1 MGTMQMTKKKKLF
14 TADYEI
20 HASIKMLYPY
30 LQSAS
35 GLAEWFADD
44 VRINNES
51 KVFTFYWD
59 NEEHKAKQV
68 AHRTNHFARFEFLPE
83 NREDEKDPSYF
94 ELRLEFNE
102 MTQSVYLKV
111 FDYSDIQ
118 DTKELNDLWH
128 SLVDALR
135 KTVGG

>member
-1 MGTMQMTKKKKLF
+1 MATASMAKKKLF
-14 TADYEI
+14 TGDYEV

-30 LQSAS
+30 IQTAS

-44 VRINNES
+44 VSINNS
-51 KVFTFYWD
+51 DKTFTFYWD
-59 NEEHKAKQV
+59 HEEHKARQV

-83 NREDEKDPSYF
+83 SPEDEKDPAYF

-102 MTQSVYLKV
+102 LTQSVFLKV
-111 FDYSDIQ
+111 FDYSDF
-118 DTKELNDLWH
+118 DDLKELHDLWH
-128 SLVDALR
+128 GLVENLR

>member
-1 MGTMQMTKKKKLF
+1 MTTMAQKRLF

-20 HASIKMLYPY
+20 HASIKMLFPY
-30 LQSAS
+30 IHTAS

-44 VRINNES
+44 VKINNIE
-51 KVFTFYWD
+51 KTYNFLWD
-59 NEEHKAKQV
+59 NDEHKARLA
-68 AHRTNHFARFEFLPE
+68 AHRTNHFAKFEFIS
-83 NREDEKDPSYF
+83 DDDDQDPAYF

-111 FDYSDIQ
+111 TDYSDFEDLQ
-118 DTKELNDLWH
+118 ELQDLWD

-135 KTVGG
+135 KIVGG

>member
-1 MGTMQMTKKKKLF
+1 MSVMAKKKLF

-30 LQSAS
+30 IQTAS

-44 VRINNES
+44 VNINNQ
-51 KVFTFYWD
+51 KKTFIFFWD
-59 NEEHKAKQV
+59 NEEHAAHLA
-68 AHRTNHFARFEFLPE
+68 AHRTNHFAKFEFLPKNE
-83 NREDEKDPSYF
+83 EDEKDPSYF

-102 MTQSVYLKV
+102 LTQSVFLKV
-111 FDYSDIQ
+111 TDYSDFDDQ
-118 DTKELNDLWH
+118 GELQDLWD